1 VSFKEWC
8 GYMKEEWEFHKRH
21 PEMFIMW
28 ATYAY
33 GLYIALKEDKL

>member
-8 GYMKEEWEFHKRH
+8 GYMKEEWEFHKRQ
-21 PEMFIMW
+21 PEMFIVW